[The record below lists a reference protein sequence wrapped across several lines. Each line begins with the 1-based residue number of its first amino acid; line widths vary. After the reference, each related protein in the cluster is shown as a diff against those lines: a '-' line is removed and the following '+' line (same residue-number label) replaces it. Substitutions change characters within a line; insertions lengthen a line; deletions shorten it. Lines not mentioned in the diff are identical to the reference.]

1 MTNKSRERSY
11 KQIVK
16 LVNEI
21 AENYDSVQIFLT
33 KHSDKSQHIE
43 DTESI
48 YYGIGNKF
56 AILGQIKSWIIFEES
71 KMKRMAEIEFD
82 LDMSEGTDDN
92 EGEDGG
98 ENE

>member
-1 MTNKSRERSY
+1 MNKKTKERAY
-11 KQIVK
+11 KQIIK

-33 KHSDKSQHIE
+33 KHSDKSQTLE

-56 AILGQIKSWIIFEES
+56 AILGQIKTWILFEEA
-71 KMKRMAEIEFD
+71 KMKRMAEVELE
-82 LDMSEGTDDN
+82 LDMQGEEGDD
-92 EGEDGG
+92 EGED
-98 ENE
+98 E

>member
-1 MTNKSRERSY
+1 MNKKTRERSY

-33 KHSDKSQHIE
+33 RHSDKSQTLE

-48 YYGIGNKF
+48 YYGVGNKF
-56 AILGQIKSWIIFEES
+56 AILGQIKTWVLFEEA
-71 KMKRMAEIEFD
+71 KMRKMAEMELE
-82 LDMSEGTDDN
+82 LDIDEEEGDN
-92 EGEDGG
+92 EGED
-98 ENE
+98 E

>member
-1 MTNKSRERSY
+1 MNKKTKERAY
-11 KQIVK
+11 KQIIK

-33 KHSDKSQHIE
+33 KHSDKSQTLE

-56 AILGQIKSWIIFEES
+56 AILGQIKTWILFEEA
-71 KMKRMAEIEFD
+71 KMKRMAEVELE
-82 LDMSEGTDDN
+82 LDMQGEEGDD
-92 EGEDGG
+92 ED
-98 ENE
+98 EDE